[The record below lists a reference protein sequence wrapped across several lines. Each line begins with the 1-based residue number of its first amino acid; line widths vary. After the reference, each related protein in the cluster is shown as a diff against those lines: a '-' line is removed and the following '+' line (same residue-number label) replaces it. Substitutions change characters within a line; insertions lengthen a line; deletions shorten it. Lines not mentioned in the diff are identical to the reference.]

1 MEGLL
6 KSTDQALA
14 VGTSLSFLSSTNE
27 TLHSAG
33 IEKMVY
39 EDFYEEFALL
49 IENIIKP
56 NSKGTTLTVDLLLN
70 AFQNP
75 EGFSLSLS
83 FSSFVHTLIPC
94 SLQFCCNISEV
105 PYSAIFFSLSIQLQ

>member
-6 KSTDQALA
+6 NSTDQELA
-14 VGTSLSFLSSTNE
+14 IAKSLTSLSSTNE

-39 EDFYEEFALL
+39 EDFYLEFASL
-49 IENIIKP
+49 IENIIQP
-56 NSKGTTLTVDLLLN
+56 NSKGTRLTVDLLLN

-75 EGFSLSLS
+75 EGIFSVSRFFCSLS
-83 FSSFVHTLIPC
+83 FHVVSNSVVIYLRFLTVRSFFT
-94 SLQFCCNISEV
+94 
-105 PYSAIFFSLSIQLQ
+105 SIQLS

>member
-6 KSTDQALA
+6 NSTDQELA
-14 VGTSLSFLSSTNE
+14 IAKSLTSLSSTNE

-39 EDFYEEFALL
+39 EDFYLEFASL
-49 IENIIKP
+49 IENIIQP
-56 NSKGTTLTVDLLLN
+56 NSKGTRLTVDLLLN

-75 EGFSLSLS
+75 EGKFYLSLS
-83 FSSFVHTLIPC
+83 ILLLTPPHAVSNSVVIYLRFLTVRSFS
-94 SLQFCCNISEV
+94 
-105 PYSAIFFSLSIQLQ
+105 